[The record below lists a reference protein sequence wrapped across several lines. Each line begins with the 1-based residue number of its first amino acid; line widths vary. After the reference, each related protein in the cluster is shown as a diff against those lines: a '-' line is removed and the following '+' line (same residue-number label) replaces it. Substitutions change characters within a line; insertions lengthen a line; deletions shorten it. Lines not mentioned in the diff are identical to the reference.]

1 MLIVCPSCASEYT
14 IDPAKLGADGRRLK
28 CASCRNIWFCR
39 ADGTAGDAH
48 ATAASALEAASAGV
62 SSAGGGIRRLV
73 APAAFCILLGA
84 VGVLASPLI
93 SPRLGALGEALAL
106 PLTLDEIDPVLSRD
120 GRELVVRGV
129 IGNAGDRSHGIPS
142 LEIAVQS
149 GDEEVLA
156 SSTHAPPRPVLGPGE
171 TVEFEVQV
179 QSPPADGRQVRVQ
192 FTRSGLAVAS
202 RFLWDGSL

>member
-39 ADGTAGDAH
+39 ADGTAGHAH
-48 ATAASALEAASAGV
+48 VTVAPTLEAGLAEV
-62 SSAGGGIRRLV
+62 SRGGGGIRRLA
-73 APAAFCILLGA
+73 APVAFCIFLGA
-84 VGVLASPLI
+84 VGVLVSPLI

-106 PLTLDEIDPVLSRD
+106 PLTLDGIDPILSQD
-120 GRELVVRGV
+120 GRELVVRGI
-129 IGNAGDRSHGIPS
+129 IGNPGDRSHGIPS

-171 TVEFEVQV
+171 TVEFEVRV

>member
-28 CASCRNIWFCR
+28 CASCRDIWFCR
-39 ADGTAGDAH
+39 ADGTPGPAPDS
-48 ATAASALEAASAGV
+48 AAFALETA
-62 SSAGGGIRRLV
+62 AGGGMRRFLV
-73 APAAFCILLGA
+73 PVAFCVLLGA
-84 VGVLASPLI
+84 AGVLAPLVF
-93 SPRLGALGEALAL
+93 PRLEALGEALAV
-106 PLTLDEIDPVLSRD
+106 PLTLDGIDPVLSQD

-129 IGNAGDRSHGIPS
+129 IGNTGERSHGIPR

-171 TVEFEVQV
+171 TVEFEVRV

-202 RFLWDGSL
+202 RLFRDGSL

>member
-28 CASCRNIWFCR
+28 CAICRDIWFCR
-39 ADGTAGDAH
+39 SDGAAGEMPSSTAP
-48 ATAASALEAASAGV
+48 ALDAASAGPPQPDGR
-62 SSAGGGIRRLV
+62 ARRLPML
-73 APAAFCILLGA
+73 ALCL
-84 VGVLASPLI
+84 VLAAAAIPIGPLI
-93 SPRLGALGEALAL
+93 FPRIEALGEVLAV
-106 PLTLDEIDPVLSRD
+106 PLTLDGIDPVLSPD

-129 IGNAGDRSHGIPS
+129 IGNAGSREHGLPT

-171 TVEFEVQV
+171 SVEFEVRV

-202 RFLWDGSL
+202 RFLRDGSL